1 MDDSNNQS
9 VRYVNAIFDQ
19 LISYDSGKEERYLHD
34 AEKVLKQISLLEND
48 LHSVVGNVIYKLD
61 NDKYQK
67 VSDVFTKEEPAFD
80 FVLNNI
86 DSKSP
91 LLEKFRDSVL
101 LSIAQRDYISGMNFQ
116 AKELA
121 ADTIKELDSIKNTK
135 TAIYT
140 DFIAIL
146 GIFSALIF
154 SLFGGIDE
162 LSSIIKSSFENG
174 VSETIIFS
182 SLVGFSLISL
192 LFLLLHCI
200 GMLSNKNMLACGCEN
215 TSKCTHSF
223 FKKFPIFSI
232 STLLCGLIF
241 LSGIVSD
248 FVINQHLLFDLFK
261 VKMDFQYLILTI
273 IAAFCIFILAIFIC
287 VQIFKKPKIT
297 E

>member
-9 VRYVNAIFDQ
+9 VKYVNAIFNR
-19 LISYDSGKEERYLHD
+19 LINYDNNKEESHLND
-34 AEKVLKQISLLEND
+34 VEIVLQRIDLLENN
-48 LHSVVGNVIYKLD
+48 LHSVVGNAIYKLD
-61 NDKYQK
+61 DDKYQE
-67 VSDVFTKEEPAFD
+67 VCDVFTKEEPAFD
-80 FVLNNI
+80 YVLNNI
-86 DSKSP
+86 EFNSP

-101 LSIAQRDYISGMNFQ
+101 LSIAQRNYISGINIQ
-116 AKELA
+116 AKNLAENTIGEL
-121 ADTIKELDSIKNTK
+121 ESIKDTK

-200 GMLSNKNMLACGCEN
+200 GMLTNKNMLACGCVN

-223 FKKFPIFSI
+223 YQKFPIFSI

-241 LSGIVSD
+241 LSGVVSD
-248 FVINQHLLFDLFK
+248 FIINQHLLFDLFK
-261 VKMDFQYLILTI
+261 IKMDFQYLMLTVI
-273 IAAFCIFILAIFIC
+273 SAVCIVVLAIFIC
-287 VQIFKKPKIT
+287 VGIFKKPKIAK
-297 E
+297 